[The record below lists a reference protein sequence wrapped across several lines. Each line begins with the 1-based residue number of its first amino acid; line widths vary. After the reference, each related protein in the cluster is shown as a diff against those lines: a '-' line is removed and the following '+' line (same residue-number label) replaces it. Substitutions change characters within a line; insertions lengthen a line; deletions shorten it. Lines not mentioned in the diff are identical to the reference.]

1 MKRELDF
8 KNSGVRF
15 ISNMK
20 RWTSLGGRQTL
31 VLLPLKEEE
40 EELGAP
46 LLEPE
51 LPLFLSCYESPHRDQ
66 MLGKMSYFCE
76 IPLGTTVQK
85 RLIGGFLVRGT
96 GDST

>member
-15 ISNMK
+15 TSNMK
-20 RWTSLGGRQTL
+20 RGTSLGGRQTL

-46 LLEPE
+46 LLEPG

-66 MLGKMSYFCE
+66 MLGKNV
-76 IPLGTTVQK
+76 IL
-85 RLIGGFLVRGT
+85 L
-96 GDST
+96 